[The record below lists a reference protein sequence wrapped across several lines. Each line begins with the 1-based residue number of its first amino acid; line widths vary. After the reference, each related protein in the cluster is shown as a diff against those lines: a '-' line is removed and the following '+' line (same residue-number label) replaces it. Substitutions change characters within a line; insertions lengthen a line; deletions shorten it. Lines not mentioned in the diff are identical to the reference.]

1 VNEELEKIAQDLRRK
16 ERELWAGNPP
26 RMGNGAVALMLDGYA
41 SRLEVALGLAPRPK
55 GEAAATEREMAEA
68 EAEAAKDARNRAL
81 VRLREEYAER
91 CHECKTKSGNAAAMR
106 LCDELIQAAYDADI
120 CSPGDLA
127 QRVRKIKDAIG
138 PSQQGNAAAL
148 RDALLKARN
157 TLMLYSRDMKPR
169 YQAEVGFMIDD
180 CDAALA
186 APPRNCDRFKAAD
199 EARMA
204 FWDTHETIWDAFKN
218 RGGTELFYE
227 VLDWLFAKAKG
238 GAEC

>member
-1 VNEELEKIAQDLRRK
+1 MNEELEKIAQDMRRK

-55 GEAAATEREMAEA
+55 CEAAEREREMA
-68 EAEAAKDARNRAL
+68 KGLSKKLDGNRAI
-81 VRLREEYAER
+81 
-91 CHECKTKSGNAAAMR
+91 TGNTAALR

-120 CSPGDLA
+120 CSPYDLA

-138 PSQQGNAAAL
+138 PSPQPGNAAAL
-148 RDALLKARN
+148 REALTEIRRVAGDDGPFRY
-157 TLMLYSRDMKPR
+157 TIRDVV
-169 YQAEVGFMIDD
+169 A
-180 CDAALA
+180 AALA

-227 VLDWLFAKAKG
+227 VLDWLFAP
-238 GAEC
+238 AEGKEASNG

>member
-1 VNEELEKIAQDLRRK
+1 MAD
-16 ERELWAGNPP
+16 GNI
-26 RMGNGAVALMLDGYA
+26 
-41 SRLEVALGLAPRPK
+41 
-55 GEAAATEREMAEA
+55 
-68 EAEAAKDARNRAL
+68 
-81 VRLREEYAER
+81 
-91 CHECKTKSGNAAAMR
+91 AAMR

-138 PSQQGNAAAL
+138 PSPQGNAAAL
-148 RDALLKARN
+148 REALIQCELFLGNVSRHAHP
-157 TLMLYSRDMKPR
+157 TLNPGDKCT
-169 YQAEVGFMIDD
+169 ACVGVDELRGMVVR
-180 CDAALA
+180 ALS

-227 VLDWLFAKAKG
+227 VLDWLFAP
-238 GAEC
+238 AEGKEASNG